1 MKKHGFTLAEVI
13 VTLGVVGVI
22 AALTLPI
29 VSNSAAKSQV
39 GPKLAKAVSVWE
51 QANIAMLE
59 DEDVTDITEGFE
71 TTTGTDSSATTTLN
85 FTEYKTALS
94 EHIKMIDTSTSNSN
108 STGSTFSVDTNAN
121 WVSLFNNEN
130 QSFETTN
137 GMRYAYIVDNISS
150 GANLETPPHKQR
162 IGYLAIDIDSDSD
175 SKNTVGKDIF
185 CFALYN
191 DGSLRAIGSEN
202 WNEGGTSKLYTAS
215 EGGCPNSTSSN
226 YNAYCT
232 GSIVENGYKVMYK
245 Y

>member
-51 QANIAMLE
+51 QANIVMLE
-59 DEDVTDITEGFE
+59 DEDVIAITEGFK
-71 TTTGTDSSATTTLN
+71 TTTGTGSSATTTLN

-94 EHIKMIDTSTSNSN
+94 EHIKMIDTSTSNSSSTN
-108 STGSTFSVDTNAN
+108 SIFSVDINGN

-137 GMRYAYIVDNISS
+137 GIRYAYTVDNISS
-150 GANLETPPHKQR
+150 DDNLETPPHKQR

-175 SKNTVGKDIF
+175 SKNIVGKDIF

-202 WNEGGTSKLYTAS
+202 WNEGETSKLYTAS

>member
-59 DEDVTDITEGFE
+59 DEDVIAITEGFE
-71 TTTGTDSSATTTLN
+71 TTTGTGSSATTTLN

-94 EHIKMIDTSTSNSN
+94 EHIKMIDTSTSDSS
-108 STGSTFSVDTNAN
+108 STSSTFSVDTNAN
-121 WVSLFNNEN
+121 WVSLFGNEN

-137 GMRYAYIVDNISS
+137 GMRYAYTVDKIPSNTEI
-150 GANLETPPHKQR
+150 ETPPHKQR

-175 SKNTVGKDIF
+175 SKDTVGKDIF

-202 WNEGGTSKLYTAS
+202 WNEGGTSKLYTAND
-215 EGGCPNSTSSN
+215 GCPNSTSSN

>member
-121 WVSLFNNEN
+121 WVSLFSNEN
-130 QSFETTN
+130 QTFETTN

>member
-59 DEDVTDITEGFE
+59 DEDVTAITEEFE
-71 TTTGTDSSATTTLN
+71 TTTGTGSSATTTLN
-85 FTEYKTALS
+85 FTGYKTALS
-94 EHIKMIDTSTSNSN
+94 EHIKMIDTSTSDSS
-108 STGSTFSVDTNAN
+108 STSSTFSVDTNAN
-121 WVSLFNNEN
+121 WVSLFGNEN

-137 GMRYAYIVDNISS
+137 GMRYAYTVDKIPSNTEI
-150 GANLETPPHKQR
+150 ETPPHKQR

-175 SKNTVGKDIF
+175 SKDTVGKDIF

-202 WNEGGTSKLYTAS
+202 WNEGGTSKLYTAND
-215 EGGCPNSTSSN
+215 GCPNSTSSN

>member
-85 FTEYKTALS
+85 FTEYKNALS
-94 EHIKMIDTSTSNSN
+94 EHIKMVDTSTSDSN
-108 STGSTFSVDTNAN
+108 STSSTFSVDTNAN

-162 IGYLAIDIDSDSD
+162 IGYLAIDIDSDSH
-175 SKNTVGKDIF
+175 SKNSVGKDIF